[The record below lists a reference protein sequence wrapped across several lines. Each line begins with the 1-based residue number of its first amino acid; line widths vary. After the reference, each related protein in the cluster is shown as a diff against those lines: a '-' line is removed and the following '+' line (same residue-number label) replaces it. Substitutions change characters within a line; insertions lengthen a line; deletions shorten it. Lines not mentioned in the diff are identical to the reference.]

1 MNSLRQSVIAATFAL
16 LPIAAY
22 AQTAPALPTATNALE
37 DAATT
42 ASAATS
48 WGISIGAEMTAYN
61 TPRAIIPT
69 IGVMGCGDK
78 WCEITTLEN
87 GSTIATIRQEI
98 AYRAKCSSDG
108 YSCML
113 ILAGGGLSAI
123 PSSVGLTPSSVTLG
137 SLGGGFALVYDLGG
151 IFKRLKGAGVKA
163 KFSVREASVTSVGV
177 KPQYQFELAYR
188 FK

>member
-1 MNSLRQSVIAATFAL
+1 MNSPRHSVIAAAFAL
-16 LPIAAY
+16 LPLAAH
-22 AQTAPALPTATNALE
+22 AQTATALPTTTNPLVNV
-37 DAATT
+37 ATT
-42 ASAATS
+42 AAAVTS

-61 TPRAIIPT
+61 TPRTVIPT
-69 IGVMGCGDK
+69 IGIMGCGST

-98 AYRAKCSSDG
+98 AYRAKCSSNG
-108 YSCML
+108 LSCML
-113 ILAGGGLSAI
+113 ILAGGGLSAV

-137 SLGGGFALVYDLGG
+137 SLGGGVALVYDLGG
-151 IFKRLKGAGVKA
+151 IFKRLKGTGVKA
-163 KFSVREASVTSVGV
+163 KLSVREASVTSLGV